1 MESHCNKKT
10 AKEKQKELLIRSHGT
25 LYSVNGS
32 VARLLRASQKFH
44 VSLWHIHTTMTFY
57 PTGGCRRCC
66 ELVWLGAGVG
76 GGGGSVMKALG
87 WLADKPRVQS
97 LPFFWAFLL
106 TLLMPENWCC
116 WCSSLRGESRTE
128 KWPTKNI
135 HFLQFSPW
143 QFIGYIPTRFYDRP
157 STTVNF
163 FSFDSLEDV
172 HEVRIW
178 TDWQSR
184 DWHVTGRKWTLCQG
198 HRKVMEGTGLKE
210 AVWVNT
216 QVGLRTLEMC
226 KHFQLQASNG
236 SVCIYYLSNESTLF
250 VCCCFESE
258 LFRLQLRQFALSRP
272 IYTQVLRIV
281 HFFIFYFYRKVWVVS
296 FLFCFIFVLSEN
308 NLPMTGRWWG

>member
-1 MESHCNKKT
+1 
-10 AKEKQKELLIRSHGT
+10 
-25 LYSVNGS
+25 
-32 VARLLRASQKFH
+32 
-44 VSLWHIHTTMTFY
+44 MTFY

-66 ELVWLGAGVG
+66 ELVWPGAGVG
-76 GGGGSVMKALG
+76 GEGGSVMKALG

-97 LPFFWAFLL
+97 LPFLGAFLL

-184 DWHVTGRKWTLCQG
+184 DWHVTWQK
-198 HRKVMEGTGLKE
+198 
-210 AVWVNT
+210 VNT
-216 QVGLRTLEMC
+216 SSRTSQGNGRDRVKGGCVSQYTSWSEDFRNVQTFPVAGFKWFCLYLLFIQWKYFICLLLLWIRAVQVTATSVRP
-226 KHFQLQASNG
+226 FQTHLHS
-236 SVCIYYLSNESTLF
+236 STEKSTLF
-250 VCCCFESE
+250 HI
-258 LFRLQLRQFALSRP
+258 LLLQKSLSS
-272 IYTQVLRIV
+272 
-281 HFFIFYFYRKVWVVS
+281 FIS
-296 FLFCFIFVLSEN
+296 FLFYFCSQ
-308 NLPMTGRWWG
+308 WK